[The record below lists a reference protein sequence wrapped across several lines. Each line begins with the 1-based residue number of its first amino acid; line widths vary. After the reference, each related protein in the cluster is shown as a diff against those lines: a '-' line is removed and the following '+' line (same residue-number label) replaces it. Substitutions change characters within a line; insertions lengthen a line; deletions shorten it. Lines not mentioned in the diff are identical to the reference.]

1 MNTYYVAGL
10 PFSDQN
16 ALSHG
21 RTKGSRN
28 GYSTTPGY
36 VPIGQK
42 AGTGQKSYTP
52 TSKSSPF
59 KTYSQGADFASSMVN
74 TSAKRG
80 KKKTGGK
87 KRHKGEGRTYETDA
101 HGNEIHYG
109 STMTSR
115 GAISRASK
123 KIKNYK
129 KKQSTVGTAFA
140 SESHDNMVHR
150 TGELR
155 GTARRLGGTLQG
167 RNLASMWD
175 RFAFRGRKDIPKERD
190 RLTKAAQKWS
200 QKINPHKTMS
210 SIEKNARTA
219 AAKVSGFVS
228 KHGRTAVAAITA
240 IARSVKNLLGG
251 LFGKKKK

>member
-21 RTKGSRN
+21 RTFGSKN
-28 GYSTTPGY
+28 GISHTPGY
-36 VPIGQK
+36 IAKGKRAKGPQIISDS
-42 AGTGQKSYTP
+42 GTGTVQ
-52 TSKSSPF
+52 
-59 KTYSQGADFASSMVN
+59 KTYSQGADFAASMVN
-74 TSAKRG
+74 TSTKRG

-101 HGNEIHYG
+101 YGNEIHYG
-109 STMTSR
+109 STTTSR
-115 GAISRASK
+115 GAINRASK
-123 KIKNYK
+123 KIKNFRS
-129 KKQSTVGTAFA
+129 KQSAVGTAFA
-140 SESHDNMVHR
+140 STSADDMVPR

-155 GTARRLGGTLQG
+155 GTARRLGATLQG

-175 RFAFRGRKDIPKERD
+175 RFVFRGRKDIPKERD

-210 SIEKNARTA
+210 SIEKNARIA

-228 KHGRTAVAAITA
+228 KHGQTAVAAITA
-240 IARSVKNLLGG
+240 VAGKAKNLLGG

>member
-42 AGTGQKSYTP
+42 AGTSQKSYTS

-59 KTYSQGADFASSMVN
+59 KTYSQGADFAASMMN
-74 TSAKRG
+74 MSTKRG

-87 KRHKGEGRTYETDA
+87 NRKKTEVKNMITYDPHRKKIVE
-101 HGNEIHYG
+101 
-109 STMTSR
+109 
-115 GAISRASK
+115 RASK

-155 GTARRLGGTLQG
+155 GTARRLGATLQG
-167 RNLASMWD
+167 RNLASMYD
-175 RFAFRGRKDIPKERD
+175 RFVFRGRKDIPKERD

-200 QKINPHKTMS
+200 QKINPYKTVS

>member
-21 RTKGSRN
+21 RTFGSKN
-28 GYSTTPGY
+28 GISHTPGY
-36 VPIGQK
+36 IAKGKRAKGPQLVTDSST
-42 AGTGQKSYTP
+42 GTAR
-52 TSKSSPF
+52 
-59 KTYSQGADFASSMVN
+59 KTYSQGADFAASMVN
-74 TSAKRG
+74 TSTKRG

-109 STMTSR
+109 STKTSR

-123 KIKNYK
+123 KIKNFRS
-129 KKQSTVGTAFA
+129 KQSAVGTAFA
-140 SESHDNMVHR
+140 SESASSMVSGRRRLHGGR
-150 TGELR
+150 TGFQMDARYAELW
-155 GTARRLGGTLQG
+155 RRL
-167 RNLASMWD
+167 NA
-175 RFAFRGRKDIPKERD
+175 RGISATQKEKD
-190 RLTKAAQKWS
+190 RLTREAKAFS
-200 QKINPHKTMS
+200 QRINPHKTMS
-210 SIEKNARTA
+210 SVEKNVRIVGQ
-219 AAKVSGFVS
+219 KVSGFVS

-240 IARSVKNLLGG
+240 VARSVKNLLGG

>member
-42 AGTGQKSYTP
+42 AGTGQKSYTS

-59 KTYSQGADFASSMVN
+59 KTYSQGSDFAGSMVN
-74 TSAKRG
+74 TSTKRG

-87 KRHKGEGRTYETDA
+87 NRHKGEGRTYETDA
-101 HGNEIHYG
+101 RGNEIHYG
-109 STMTSR
+109 STKISR
-115 GAISRASK
+115 GAINRASK
-123 KIKNYK
+123 KIKNFRS
-129 KKQSTVGTAFA
+129 KQSAVGTAFA
-140 SESHDNMVHR
+140 SESASSMVSGGRRLHGGR
-150 TGELR
+150 TGFRMDARYAELW
-155 GTARRLGGTLQG
+155 RRLG
-167 RNLASMWD
+167 A
-175 RFAFRGRKDIPKERD
+175 RGIPAMQREKD
-190 RLTKAAQKWS
+190 RLTREAKAFS
-200 QKINPHKTMS
+200 QRINPHKTMS
-210 SIEKNARTA
+210 SVEKNVRIVGQ
-219 AAKVSGFVS
+219 KVSGFIS

-240 IARSVKNLLGG
+240 VARSVKNLLGG